1 MIKVLIAAPLRQATK
16 IFREYQ
22 KGLDNLIIPDG
33 VQVDR
38 FFVVNDCPEVI
49 PEIRNADY
57 MEVNSN
63 DVTVY
68 HDHIWTDDLVYR
80 MSYYRNLTIKR
91 ALEGGYDYL
100 LSVDTDLVL
109 DPHTLQQLLD
119 DQKDI
124 VAGLFWTNG
133 WSNAWMYDQVG
144 GYQDEWY
151 QPGLYKIG
159 MSGALILIS
168 RKVLEAG
175 VDYTPIPVLKKAVF
189 GEDRHFCIRAVCAG
203 FQIWGDSY
211 CLPVHLYKEPD
222 YRKWMA
228 GETKTCFRK

>member
-1 MIKVLIAAPLRQATK
+1 MIKVLIAAPLRQAPK

-133 WSNAWMYDQVG
+133 WSNAWMYDQVS